1 MLKIQMQY
9 FTIFILYNVYLFYL
23 IFDNNLKVMAILI
36 LIDVRGEN
44 YIESGKCAKRYYVS
58 NGLKNQANGIY
69 EVRYGGIH
77 KM

>member
-1 MLKIQMQY
+1 
-9 FTIFILYNVYLFYL
+9 
-23 IFDNNLKVMAILI
+23 MAILI
-36 LIDVRGEN
+36 LIDIGGEN

>member
-1 MLKIQMQY
+1 MLKIRMKY
-9 FTIFILYNVYLFYL
+9 LVTFLYDIYLFRS
-23 IFDNNLKVMAILI
+23 IFGNNLKVTAVLI
-36 LIDVRGEN
+36 LIDVQGEN
-44 YIESGKCAKRYYVS
+44 YIESHKCAKRYYVS